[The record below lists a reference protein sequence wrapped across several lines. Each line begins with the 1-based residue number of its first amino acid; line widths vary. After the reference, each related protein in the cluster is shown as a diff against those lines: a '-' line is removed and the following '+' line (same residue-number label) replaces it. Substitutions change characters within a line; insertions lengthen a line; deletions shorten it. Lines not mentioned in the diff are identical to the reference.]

1 MKVTGKGRQV
11 KTDHDPQEMTM
22 EKKTKGALL
31 QEMITTAHDQLNSGN
46 ADGFTPCGL
55 VNSECAVCIYILAS
69 TITMTSLLT
78 LDHTTLFFI
87 LCVPQVNAI
96 GQVLNIG
103 ELL

>member
-22 EKKTKGALL
+22 EKKTKEVLL
-31 QEMITTAHDQLNSGN
+31 REIITTAHDQLNSGN

-55 VNSECAVCIYILAS
+55 VNSECAVCIYIFAS

-78 LDHTTLFFI
+78 LDHTTLFLYT
-87 LCVPQVNAI
+87 LCPSSQCHRTSV
-96 GQVLNIG
+96 
-103 ELL
+103 EHW